1 MTKKI
6 LYAITP
12 QELRMVLSLRGERLT
27 GFAFHHLPFE
37 GPYRKGYYWPWGGQ
51 PDDKLVEKISARCP
65 IKAAEKFLK
74 YYERCSGTHAEG
86 RGYAEPKPLKT
97 TPAWMH
103 QATYA

>member
-1 MTKKI
+1 MTTKI

-12 QELRMVLSLRGERLT
+12 QELRLILARRGEMLT
-27 GFAFHHLPFE
+27 GFHFHTVPFK
-37 GPYRKGYYWPWGGQ
+37 GPYRKGYYWPMGSQ
-51 PDDKLVEKISARCP
+51 PSDELVGKLSARCP
-65 IKAAEKFLK
+65 MKAAEKFLK